1 MEAEI
6 TEIKV
11 GSKLRDNDKRQK
23 GRIVVVTEVLDFGE
37 SDPNLF
43 VACYHTGKRQ
53 ARIRFDRIF
62 TDGKKRQRGFNLVK
76 PDAVT

>member
-1 MEAEI
+1 M

-53 ARIRFDRIF
+53 ARIC